1 MVERYQAKTHIAFSP
16 NKVIL
21 GLGAAATIASEV
33 AFLRGSK
40 VLIVSDPGVIA
51 AGLLESVEQSL
62 RAEGIASVIYDKV
75 EPEPASTIIDDGAAI
90 FKSEACDVI
99 VGVGGGSSLDVAKG
113 ISILS
118 ANQGRILDYIG
129 VDTVAQK
136 GAPMILL
143 PTTAGTGSEVTRV
156 LVMTDVA
163 QNKKSVVFTPFA
175 LPDVAII
182 DPLLTISMPPVVTAD
197 TGIDALVHAIET
209 YVSMNCTVFSDLWAE
224 EAIRLIGRYLPIAC
238 SKGSNIEARYHMSLA
253 ATLAGLAFTSGGLG
267 AVHAL
272 AYPLGTEYHMT
283 HGRTNA
289 MMLPHVMNFNL
300 SGNPEKYGR
309 IAELLGMDT
318 HGLSALEAA
327 PLSVEAVMD
336 LEDAVNVS
344 WLLKDYGIDE
354 ADLPLLVDGAMQQAR
369 LFVTNPRD
377 LEEEDVRSIY
387 QDAFQSEQV

>member
-1 MVERYQAKTHIAFSP
+1 MVAGYQVDTHIAFSP

-21 GLGAAATIASEV
+21 GLGAAAKVADEV
-33 AFLRGSK
+33 AYLRGKK
-40 VLIVSDPGVIA
+40 VFIVSDPGVIA
-51 AGLLESVEQSL
+51 AGLLESVELSL
-62 RAEGIASVIYDKV
+62 KTGGIDYLIYGKV
-75 EPEPASTIIDDGAAI
+75 EPEPSSRIIDEGAALY
-90 FKSEACDVI
+90 KSESCDII

-113 ISILS
+113 ISILA

-129 VDTVAQK
+129 VDTVPQK

-156 LVMTDVA
+156 LVMTDEE
-163 QNKKSVVFTPFA
+163 QNKKSVVFTLFA

-182 DPLLTISMPPVVTAD
+182 DPSLTISMPPVVTAD
-197 TGIDALVHAIET
+197 TGIDALVHAIES
-209 YVSMNCTVFSDLWAE
+209 YVSMNANVFSDLWAE
-224 EAIRLIGRYLPIAC
+224 EAISLIGTYLPIAC
-238 SKGSNIEARYHMSLA
+238 AKGANREARYNMCLA
-253 ATLAGLAFTSGGLG
+253 ATLAGLSFTSGGLG

-300 SGNPEKYGR
+300 PGNPEKFAR
-309 IAELLGMDT
+309 IAELLGKDT
-318 HGLSALEAA
+318 EGLSALEAA
-327 PLSVEAVMD
+327 PLAVEAVLD

-344 WLLKDYGIDE
+344 WLLKDYDIDE
-354 ADLPLLVDGAMQQAR
+354 ADLELLVDGAMQQAR

-377 LEEEDVRSIY
+377 LDEDDVRTIY
-387 QDAFQSEQV
+387 QEAFQAE

>member
-1 MVERYQAKTHIAFSP
+1 MSEGYQVKTHIAFSP

-21 GLGAAATIASEV
+21 GVGASAAIAAEV
-33 AFLRGSK
+33 AYLRCNK
-40 VLIVSDPGVIA
+40 VLLVSDPGVIA
-51 AGLLESVEQSL
+51 AGLLESI
-62 RAEGIASVIYDKV
+62 EGSFQAKGVAYVLYDKV
-75 EPEPASTIIDDGAAI
+75 EPEPSSKIIDAGAAV
-90 FKSEACDVI
+90 FKTEGCDVI

-118 ANQGRILDYIG
+118 ANQGSILDYIG
-129 VDTVAQK
+129 IDTVPKK
-136 GAPMILL
+136 GAPMILV

-156 LVMTDVA
+156 LVMTDEA

-175 LPDVAII
+175 LPDVAIV
-182 DPLLTISMPPVVTAD
+182 DPRLTVSMPPVVTAD

-209 YVSMNCTVFSDLWAE
+209 YVSMNATVFSDLWAE
-224 EAIRLIGRYLPIAC
+224 EAIRLIGIYLPIAC
-238 SKGSNIEARYHMSLA
+238 AKGSNMEARYHMSLA

-283 HGRTNA
+283 HGRTNG

-300 SGNPEKYGR
+300 PGNPDKYAR
-309 IAELLGMDT
+309 IAELLGKDT
-318 HGLSALEAA
+318 EGLSALEAA
-327 PLSVEAVMD
+327 PLAVEAVMD
-336 LEDAVNVS
+336 IEDAIDMS
-344 WLLKDYGIDE
+344 WLLQDYGIDE

-377 LEEEDVRSIY
+377 LSEADVRFIY
-387 QDAFQSEQV
+387 QEAFQEE